1 MSHQEAPSYPVWSG
15 LKNSVNAEGLPPLG
29 NDFERVQ
36 GVVDREKEKKLIDA
50 LCHLRSGNNQGW
62 GQGQV
67 GNIPWLWW
75 PSSNCCMPPT
85 SSTGFYP

>member
-1 MSHQEAPSYPVWSG
+1 MSHQEAPSDPVWSG

-50 LCHLRSGNNQGW
+50 LCHLRPGNNQGL
-62 GQGQV
+62 GAGASRQYTLV
-67 GNIPWLWW
+67 VVAI
-75 PSSNCCMPPT
+75 
-85 SSTGFYP
+85 F